1 MKNRN
6 GVTFAMASSALL
18 SILSFPAIAD
28 SSTLVTLKE
37 MIQLNAGKQ
46 LAAEGSKYAQVVSL
60 ATSRQDELTARRY
73 EAASA
78 YKKWHDLKSD
88 VVKHYPTSQDYS
100 AVEMAA
106 KEYSH
111 ANKAFIDLQK
121 SILANNNIPLDKVA
135 KKLIALE

>member
-6 GVTFAMASSALL
+6 GVTFSIASAALL

-28 SSTLVTLKE
+28 SSTPVALKE

-46 LAAEGSKYAQVVSL
+46 LAAEGNKYTEIVSL
-60 ATSRQDELTARRY
+60 AGSNQDELTARRY
-73 EAASA
+73 EAVSA
-78 YKKWHDLKSD
+78 YKKWYDLKSD
-88 VVKHYPTSQDYS
+88 VVKHYPTSQDYR
-100 AVEMAA
+100 AVEIAA

-121 SILANNNIPLDKVA
+121 SILANNNIPLDKVT
-135 KKLIALE
+135 KKIIALE